1 MPWEPMLYKLGA
13 WCPESLCSTNWGLDA
28 LIGSTCMLMSLL
40 LCCQVLCCCWCIVVV
55 VTLSNNLM
63 SCYWKIMWSTNIV
76 KLLLFMLLNYVD
88 ELYTNYYWM
97 WISPLLLECC
107 LYVGNVQI
115 IRFSCCRELTLS
127 RVVLGSLWY
136 VTGWGYCIV
145 FHVLRIIMNYVDE
158 PLRWN
163 FNKLFMLRP

>member
-1 MPWEPMLYKLGA
+1 MFCWMYNH
-13 WCPESLCSTNWGLDA
+13 SYISWGLDD
-28 LIGSTCMLMSLL
+28 LIGTTYMLMSLL
-40 LCCQVLCCCWCIVVV
+40 LRCQVWCRCWCIVVV
-55 VTLSNNLM
+55 VKLSYNLM
-63 SCYWKIMWSTNIV
+63 GCYWKIMWSINIV

-88 ELYTNYYWM
+88 ELYIYYYWM
-97 WISPLLLECC
+97 WISPLLFECC

-115 IRFSCCRELTLS
+115 TRFSCCRELTLS

-145 FHVLRIIMNYVDE
+145 SMCYVLIWIMLMNH
-158 PLRWN
+158 LKWN